1 MVKYIEERNAEEI
14 IFPKP
19 YARTIKPLAAPW
31 TFGSKNI
38 WLATDEIEPHNGSD
52 PHIHKE
58 EEEVVFFLSGKGR
71 VRVDNEEIK
80 VGAGY
85 CVLFPIGSTHEV
97 INDGDT
103 VLRFIAVVSPPFPEK
118 WKKRK
123 P

>member
-85 CVLFPIGSTHEV
+85 CVLFPIGSTH
-97 INDGDT
+97 GDT